1 MTPCA
6 LQSMFIIGTDTNVGK
21 TLVSSWLMTHLPY
34 RYWKPIQSG
43 ASMDDDTTTVESL
56 ISSPKTRCLAPYIR
70 LKAPLSPHFA
80 ADEEGI
86 TIDPFKIPLPIDYE
100 IGHMLEGAGG
110 LMVPINHQ
118 ATYLD
123 WIQHLK
129 LPVVLVARNH
139 LGTLNHTC
147 LTAFALKQ
155 CHIPI
160 LGVILN
166 TTPECVPDSRH
177 IHGIEESARIPVLAS
192 LPRFEHL
199 SSQALSSYAPPSL
212 VYERLSAQ

>member
-1 MTPCA
+1 MENIA
-6 LQSMFIIGTDTNVGK
+6 LKSVFMLGTDTNVGK
-21 TLVSSWLMTHLPY
+21 TLVSSWLMNHLPY

-43 ASMDDDTTTVESL
+43 ISMDDDTTTVESL
-56 ISSPKTRCLAPYIR
+56 MPSTQARCLAPYIR

-86 TIDPFKIPLPIDYE
+86 TIDPFKIPLPTDLE
-100 IGHMLEGAGG
+100 AGHMLEGAGG

-118 ATYLD
+118 VTFLD

-129 LPVVLVARNH
+129 LPVLLIARNH

-147 LTAFALKQ
+147 LTAFVLKQ
-155 CHIPI
+155 CQIPV

-166 TTPECVPDSRH
+166 TTPACNPDSRH
-177 IHGIEESARIPVLAS
+177 ILAIEELTGISVLAS
-192 LPRFEHL
+192 LPRFETL
-199 SSQALSSYAPPSL
+199 SPTALLSYCPSSFL
-212 VYERLSAQ
+212 RERLSK